1 MADEQ
6 STHVGVSESF
16 KRSAG
21 YVQEEYLPQLSS
33 YTGKRTMRTMLDD
46 ATYGGILFVINNIFR
61 SIEWKVELPSEMVGD
76 ADAEMKRTYLEH
88 ALFHDIGTDDD
99 LDSRITFDDYVQNAL
114 TMLPWGY
121 SLIHPVFKKRPD
133 GYAGIGRFIQIAPE
147 TVDRWKIKEP
157 LGSMQGVYQ
166 QSPSTYVTN
175 FVERN
180 DLIHFKTQPY
190 KGSPEGYSIFR
201 PSYKS
206 WYRREAL
213 QTTESILAERGTGFP
228 VIIADPK
235 FKEESMGT
243 GPRADVMKSVVKTI
257 ESIPAKVRVN
267 EQSGLTLWTDN
278 YKNPD
283 GTDTGNPRIKFSFAP
298 VGTTN
303 TVQFREAIRDYDMA
317 IARSVMAQFMFNGSD
332 GGNRALDKSQTSTF
346 LKAING
352 FAEIIASGTNRQLV
366 QRLWEL
372 NGWQEDDYMP
382 YVVPVNVDKA
392 DLAEIGQFIQA
403 MSSSGATIFP
413 NEGITEYMLGLAGV
427 PADIIDKDGEEL

>member
-1 MADEQ
+1 MADP
-6 STHVGVSESF
+6 HIGVSESY
-16 KRSAG
+16 KRSNG

-33 YTGKRTMRTMLDD
+33 EQGKRTLRAMLDD

-61 SIEWKVELPSEMVGD
+61 SIEWKIEVPSEMEGD
-76 ADAEMKRTYLEH
+76 PDMEMKRAYLEH
-88 ALFHDIGTDDD
+88 TLFHDIGTPDD
-99 LDSRITFDDYVQNAL
+99 LDSWITFDDYVQNAL

-133 GYAGIGRFIQIAPE
+133 GYVGIGRFIQIAPE
-147 TVDRWKIKEP
+147 TVDHWDIKEP
-157 LGSMQGVYQ
+157 LGSMAGVYQ
-166 QSPSTYVTN
+166 QSPADYRLN
-175 FVERN
+175 YVERN

-228 VIIADPK
+228 VVVADPR

-243 GPRADVMKSVVKTI
+243 GARADVMKSVVKTI
-257 ESIPAKVRVN
+257 EAIPKKVRIN

-283 GTDTGNPRIKFSFAP
+283 GSDSGNPRIKFSFAP

-303 TVQFREAIRDYDMA
+303 TVQFREAIRDYDTA
-317 IARSVMAQFMFNGSD
+317 IARSVMAQFMFNGADS
-332 GGNRALDKSQTSTF
+332 GNRALDKSQTSTF

-352 FAEIIASGTNRQLV
+352 FAEIIAGGTNRQLV
-366 QRLWEL
+366 QRMWEL
-372 NGWQEDDYMP
+372 NGWQDDEFRP
-382 YVVPVNVDKA
+382 YVTPMTVDKA
-392 DLAEIGQFIQA
+392 DLAEIGQFIQSMA
-403 MSSSGATIFP
+403 NAGATIFP
-413 NEGITEYMLGLAGV
+413 NEGVTEYLLSLAGV
-427 PADIIDKDGEEL
+427 PTDSLGEEEL